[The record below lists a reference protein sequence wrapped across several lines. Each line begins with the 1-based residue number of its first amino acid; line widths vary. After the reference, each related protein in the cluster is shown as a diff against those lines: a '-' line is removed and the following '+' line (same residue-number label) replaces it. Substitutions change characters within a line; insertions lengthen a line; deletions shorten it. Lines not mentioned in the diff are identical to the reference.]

1 MLRRRWQG
9 GPHKKITQMK
19 PETVEFE
26 LAKLPQILLCVIGG
40 PILAAAPGIILGIAA
55 KALSTMI
62 FS

>member
-1 MLRRRWQG
+1 
-9 GPHKKITQMK
+9 MK

>member
-9 GPHKKITQMK
+9 QSEWKTAME

>member
-1 MLRRRWQG
+1 M
-9 GPHKKITQMK
+9 
-19 PETVEFE
+19 ETDPGEFK

-40 PILAAAPGIILGIAA
+40 PILAAAPGIILGIAL